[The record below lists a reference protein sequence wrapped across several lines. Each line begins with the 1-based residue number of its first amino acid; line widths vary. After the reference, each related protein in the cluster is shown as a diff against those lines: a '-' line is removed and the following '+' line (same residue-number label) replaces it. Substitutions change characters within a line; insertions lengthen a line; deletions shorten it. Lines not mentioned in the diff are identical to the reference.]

1 MPREVPGEISMAPLR
16 ASASKCSSAALAE
29 RKPNSAAISARVG
42 GKPVLSMAFLIRFRI
57 CSRRAVS
64 LIIEACLAKWQIIKS
79 LGLTGNLPEIA
90 GFIASL
96 YFYTALAQMQ
106 AEVACFPKQCFAG
119 RQAKCRGKRLKA
131 LRILIKAGM
140 IAGFPLPT
148 LVLTPGWA
156 IFNPSK
162 RSLHASL

>member
-57 CSRRAVS
+57 SSRRAVS

-106 AEVACFPKQCFAG
+106 AEVACFPKQCFTN
-119 RQAKCRGKRLKA
+119 RQTKKRGKRLKA
-131 LRILIKAGM
+131 LRILIKTKKKTEK
-140 IAGFPLPT
+140 PQPT
-148 LVLTPGWA
+148 HNKTPKKTK
-156 IFNPSK
+156 NKPTK
-162 RSLHASL
+162 RSLHA